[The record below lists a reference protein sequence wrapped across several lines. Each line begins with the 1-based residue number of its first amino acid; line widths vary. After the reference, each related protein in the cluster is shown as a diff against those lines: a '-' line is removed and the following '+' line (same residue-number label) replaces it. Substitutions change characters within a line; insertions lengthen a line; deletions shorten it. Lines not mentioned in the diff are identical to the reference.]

1 MMDATLASLNSYA
14 ELGYAIVPGVL
25 SDREV
30 DALLETTHFSSHGS
44 THERGGQPY
53 ANRQAHDIQSVREL
67 ATSEKVLALAK
78 TAFDQASTTCSGVL
92 ATESHAA
99 VEASKL
105 GANKSEFHSVFAV
118 RAILFDKVE
127 GANWKIPWH
136 QDITIAVR
144 ERHEV
149 DGYGPWSIKEGLP
162 HVQAPS
168 HILKHMVAVRLHL
181 DDCGIDNGPLRV
193 VPKSHVGGRIK
204 KATIPS
210 LTPDE
215 HSVALTCNRG
225 DAILMSPLTL
235 HASSPAVSAN
245 HRRVIH
251 IEYACC
257 DLDAPL
263 EWARRIS

>member
-1 MMDATLASLNSYA
+1 MMKVDSLLDRYS
-14 ELGYAIVPGVL
+14 ELGYAIVPSVL
-25 SDREV
+25 DADEV
-30 DALLETTHFSSHGS
+30 AQLIESTRFEERGS

-53 ANRQAHDIQSVREL
+53 ANRQAHDIPSILEL
-67 ATSEKVLALAK
+67 ATSDKVIALAR
-78 TAFDQASTTCSGVL
+78 AALSAASTAWQDAAVNNRS
-92 ATESHAA
+92 AA
-99 VEASKL
+99 VEASKSREL
-105 GANKSEFHSVFAV
+105 KDQRVASPFAV
-118 RAILFDKVE
+118 RAILFDKVA

-136 QDITIAVR
+136 QDITIAVQ

-149 DGYGPWSIKEGLP
+149 EGYGPWSIKESLP
-162 HVQAPS
+162 HVQAPT
-168 HILKHMVAVRLHL
+168 HILKNMVAVRLHL

-193 VPKSHVGGRIK
+193 VPKSHVNGRIK

-210 LTPDE
+210 LNPDQYAE
-215 HSVALTCNRG
+215 ALTCAKS

-235 HASSPAVSAN
+235 HASSPAVSAS

-257 DLDAPL
+257 DLDTPL